1 MLTPEV
7 ASRFS
12 NFGRVSKNNTQKKR
26 FEGTLM
32 NEVIKHSAISSCVS
46 APGIEK
52 VVEETIRMCLKHVS
66 DKVDGRSRLKS

>member
-1 MLTPEV
+1 
-7 ASRFS
+7 
-12 NFGRVSKNNTQKKR
+12 
-26 FEGTLM
+26 M